1 MTSLTCHRPQGEM
14 LCIHEHEKTIIV
26 LADKSAEGHTTWRIN
41 FLTAINIILARVLV
55 FPYIQ
60 YTISPAKLFSCPT
73 ARQPKLFYM
82 AQDLAAPLNQKQR
95 ILLLDVLRGIAL
107 LGILIM
113 NIMAQSQSHFFYDRM
128 DLREPV
134 SNANFYAW
142 AAEMFLF
149 EGTMR
154 GMFSILFGAGAL
166 LLLGRLVKS
175 KKGLEPADI
184 YYRRLLWLLLFGLLN
199 AFVLLW
205 PGDILYPYAICGMV
219 LFPFRNLSVKAFLW
233 IALAFLAIGTYREN
247 SDLYH
252 TKNIISKGQAAE
264 NFQAKKAKL
273 TDEQTKDLV
282 AYTGYKEKN
291 SKEGIAKAVKEEEQQ
306 MQSQNYLTIF
316 RHLVPVNMMLESTI
330 FYKGYWYDILL
341 CFFLGMA
348 LFKSGYL
355 LGKKRAWV
363 YALVAVAG
371 IGSGIALNYF
381 YLQLHYR
388 LGFDA
393 ILFNQQL
400 KVNYYEIRRVLQTM
414 GNLSLVILLYKVIP
428 FRKILNVFAPVGQM
442 AFTNYLGQ
450 SIITSIIF
458 LGFGLYGKLQRYE
471 VYYVVAAIWLF
482 QVIFSNIWL
491 RYFRFGP
498 FEWLWRSLTYWH
510 KQPMKKKA
518 VVEETEEAVEPTPAL
533 A

>member
-1 MTSLTCHRPQGEM
+1 MP
-14 LCIHEHEKTIIV
+14 
-26 LADKSAEGHTTWRIN
+26 
-41 FLTAINIILARVLV
+41 
-55 FPYIQ
+55 
-60 YTISPAKLFSCPT
+60 
-73 ARQPKLFYM
+73 
-82 AQDLAAPLNQKQR
+82 QDLAAPLNQKQR
-95 ILLLDVLRGIAL
+95 IVLLDVLRGIAL

-113 NIMAQSQSHFFYDRM
+113 NSMAQSQSHWFYDR
-128 DLREPV
+128 LNPAQ
-134 SNANFYAW
+134 SITGANFYAW

-166 LLLGRLVKS
+166 LLIGRLVKT

-199 AFVLLW
+199 AFVFLW
-205 PGDILYPYAICGMV
+205 PGDILYPYAICGMM

-233 IALAFLAIGTYREN
+233 IAVAFLAIGTYREN

-252 TKNIISKGQAAE
+252 TKKIISKGQVAE
-264 NFQAKKAKL
+264 SLQAKKAKL
-273 TDEQTKDLV
+273 TEKEIKDLS

-291 SKEGIAKAVKEEEQQ
+291 SKEGIARAVKEEERE

-316 RHLVPVNMMLESTI
+316 RYLVPVNMMLESTI

-355 LGKKRAWV
+355 LGKKSAGV

-371 IGSGIALNYF
+371 IGSSIALNYY
-381 YLQLHYR
+381 YLHLQYR
-388 LGFDA
+388 LGFDT
-393 ILFNQQL
+393 ILFKQQL
-400 KVNYYEIRRVLQTM
+400 KVSYYEIRRVLQTM
-414 GNLSLVILLYKVIP
+414 GNLSLIILLYKGIP

-442 AFTNYLGQ
+442 AFTNYLTQ
-450 SIITSIIF
+450 SIITAIIF
-458 LGFGLYGKLQRYE
+458 LGFGLFGKLQRYE
-471 VYYVVAAIWLF
+471 VYYVVGAIWLF
-482 QVIFSNIWL
+482 QIIFSNLWL

-518 VVEETEEAVEPTPAL
+518 FTGEMEEEREQVAVIA
-533 A
+533 